1 MGRVKRNNE
10 SRYDSPFATRLR
22 ELLDT
27 PKISQAK
34 VAEFVGV
41 TRQAISSYS
50 LGTSVPDI
58 DKLVKIAAFFEVS
71 TEYLLGH
78 TEIKK
83 VDPTKQAVA
92 EYLNLTEEAIDKI
105 KLLRYGHLE
114 QHFADDYK
122 LTTKLEPLADIFND
136 WIESVNLSK
145 LLSDL
150 HRSLIASMR
159 FDQSGK
165 YPERYQLDEE
175 GKQAACL
182 IEDMGYVLLDLQEQ
196 INFYTQS
203 AITEF
208 QKSIDKLM
216 DKTTKAVIELNKPND
231 NNDKKYNV
239 EEIE

>member
-10 SRYDSPFATRLR
+10 DGYDSPFATRLR

-83 VDPTKQAVA
+83 ADPTKQAVA
-92 EYLNLTEEAIDKI
+92 EYLNLTEEAIDEI
-105 KLLRYGHLE
+105 KLLRYGHME
-114 QHFADDYK
+114 QNFVDDYK
-122 LTTKLEPLADIFND
+122 LTAKLEPLPDLFND
-136 WIESVNLSK
+136 WLESVNLSK
-145 LLSDL
+145 MLSDL
-150 HRSLIASMR
+150 YRALVASMR
-159 FDQSGK
+159 YDQSGK
-165 YPERYQLDEE
+165 YPERYKLDEE
-175 GKQAACL
+175 EKQAACL
-182 IEDMGYVLLDLQEQ
+182 MQDSGCVLLDLHEQ

-208 QKSIDKLM
+208 QKSIDTLM
-216 DKTTKAVIELNKPND
+216 DEATKAVIAMNQEED
-231 NNDKKYNV
+231 DKK
-239 EEIE
+239 E